1 MAERQGVEALISV
14 IIPVYNKAEYVEDCI
29 QSVVS
34 QDFENF
40 EVIVVEDGSTDNSA
54 EICDRLAAEYPNV
67 TVLHPENGG
76 VTAARR
82 IGFERSKGEFITFVD
97 ADDKMLPGALRRL
110 YDEILATGA
119 DEVVAR
125 YINQHDEL
133 RGHEGGQY
141 MEPAWM
147 TRQLLSATADF
158 CVLWAVLF
166 RRELLEGCL
175 DTPRLIRSGEDILM
189 QIECLRKE
197 PKVWFSDEVVYMYN
211 EGLPNDRPLSLDEQ
225 MLYDEILYKVFKDD
239 LKEYTPYIVLH
250 QTKMY
255 ENFLYRRQFS
265 VFSKYYHLL
274 RSADK
279 SRLSLGDRIAVMLPP
294 RMAYYPVAWKKSKH
308 VVSSAS
314 ALCVISFLLCLSS
327 CNIMKE
333 TAKETMIAS
342 IGDPKTGTQVFT
354 RANDTE
360 PYSVNVG
367 GLVTARKSSKKE
379 KAKELI
385 DKY

>member
-1 MAERQGVEALISV
+1 MNSSQNTSAKSIEQQLISI

-34 QDFENF
+34 QDFDNF

-54 EICDRLAAEYPNV
+54 EICDRLADEYPNV

-147 TRQLLSATADF
+147 TRQLLSARADF

-189 QIECLRKE
+189 QIECLRKN
-197 PKVWFSDEVVYMYN
+197 PRVWFSDEVVYMYN

-239 LKEYTPYIVLH
+239 IKEYAPYIVLH
-250 QTKMY
+250 QAKMY
-255 ENFLYRRQFS
+255 ENFLYHRQFS
-265 VFSKYYHLL
+265 VFAQYYHLL

-279 SRLSLGDRIAVMLPP
+279 SQLSLGDRIAVMLPP
-294 RMAYYPVAWKKSKH
+294 RLAYYPVAWKKSKH
-308 VVSSAS
+308 VVSSAPFF
-314 ALCVISFLLCLSS
+314 V
-327 CNIMKE
+327 
-333 TAKETMIAS
+333 
-342 IGDPKTGTQVFT
+342 
-354 RANDTE
+354 
-360 PYSVNVG
+360 
-367 GLVTARKSSKKE
+367 
-379 KAKELI
+379 
-385 DKY
+385 

>member
-1 MAERQGVEALISV
+1 MNTTQQPSRFSKHNTPRLTMERQGGETLISV

-29 QSVVS
+29 LSVVS
-34 QDFENF
+34 QNFDNF

-82 IGFERSKGEFITFVD
+82 IGYERSKGEFITFVD

-110 YDEILATGA
+110 YDEMLATGA

-141 MEPAWM
+141 VEPAWM
-147 TRQLLSATADF
+147 TRQLLSARADF

-166 RRELLEGCL
+166 RRELLDGCL
-175 DTPRLIRSGEDILM
+175 DTPRMIRSGEDILM
-189 QIECLRKE
+189 QIECLRKN
-197 PKVWFSDEVVYMYN
+197 PKVWFSNEVVYMYN

-225 MLYDEILYKVFKDD
+225 MLYDKILYDVFKDD

-255 ENFLYRRQFS
+255 ENFLYYRQFS

-274 RSADK
+274 RMADK
-279 SRLSLGDRIAVMLPP
+279 SQLSLGDRIAVMLPP
-294 RMAYYPVAWKKSKH
+294 WLACYPVAWKK
-308 VVSSAS
+308 
-314 ALCVISFLLCLSS
+314 
-327 CNIMKE
+327 
-333 TAKETMIAS
+333 
-342 IGDPKTGTQVFT
+342 
-354 RANDTE
+354 
-360 PYSVNVG
+360 
-367 GLVTARKSSKKE
+367 RKK
-379 KAKELI
+379 
-385 DKY
+385 